1 MPIAQQRN
9 DELAALLSADLL
21 SVNDRNV
28 VLSLYDAVGNSF
40 TTTETHV
47 MGTTRLNTA
56 PTVFVVAGGILTIGE
71 PGLYL
76 MLAHATFVNSGGSG
90 EAGAFMWLEEDPGTG
105 TYAAVPA
112 LSMTAWLPTVAG
124 AQQST
129 GVMGVVRALE
139 GYKYRWRVARTSG
152 SDIVAVAA
160 NGSGWDVIR
169 LYKLG

>member
-9 DELAALLSADLL
+9 DEMAALLSADLL

-28 VLSLYDAVGNSF
+28 VLSVYDAAGNSF
-40 TTTETHV
+40 TTTETHG
-47 MGTTRLNTA
+47 MGTTRLNSA
-56 PTVFVVAGGILTIGE
+56 PTVFAVAGGILTIGE

-90 EAGAFMWLEEDPGTG
+90 EAGASMWLEQDPDTG

-112 LSMTAWLPTVAG
+112 LSMAARLPAVAG
-124 AQQST
+124 AQQSA

-139 GYKYRWRVARTSG
+139 GYKYRWRVARVSG
-152 SDIVAVAA
+152 SDTLAVAA
-160 NGSGWDVIR
+160 GGSGWDVIR